1 MNCEKKFDINY
12 DYELVLLLSDNCET
26 LIGGSAK
33 NIKKALKDTL
43 NPNLSVKDLDIFF
56 RKQPLGIFAIDVCV
70 SSQSLE
76 RLQELADKLYAN
88 LCDKNTNNRKVAET
102 LNNLDVIFKIDKSN
116 TARLIARTISKWYAA
131 ATDMYMNAHFGLGLN
146 TFLIYVINPHSAI
159 R

>member
-1 MNCEKKFDINY
+1 MNYEKKFDINY

-26 LIGGSAK
+26 LIGGSSK
-33 NIKKALKDTL
+33 NIKKALKDTH

-56 RKQPLGIFAIDVCV
+56 REQPLGSFAIDVCI
-70 SSQSLE
+70 SSQILE

-102 LNNLDVIFKIDKSN
+102 LNNLDVIFKIDKSS

-131 ATDMYMNAHFGLGLN
+131 ATDMYMNAHFGLGLKQAERAE
-146 TFLIYVINPHSAI
+146 L
-159 R
+159 